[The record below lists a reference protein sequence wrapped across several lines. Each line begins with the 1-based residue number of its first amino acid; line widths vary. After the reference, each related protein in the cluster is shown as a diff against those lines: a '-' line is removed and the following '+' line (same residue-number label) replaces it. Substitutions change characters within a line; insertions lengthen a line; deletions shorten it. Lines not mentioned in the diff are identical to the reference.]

1 MCLPSILLREQYP
14 DISGLSWRINYQ
26 SVSLIISGRK
36 LGGTAEKLRPSV
48 SYYYDTLRRSFLNI
62 MPSIKLVKFN
72 EKFLES
78 IKDYKKIYLNPKKG
92 IFYTITYGNKI
103 AGVIGYIIK
112 EGGKNILKIGIHQKY
127 RGQDIFRNALDLL
140 VKTHKIKKIYSTV
153 LIANLASIK
162 AHRKIGF
169 RRIPKRIE
177 EKLKTNG
184 ILLKRNTR
192 MVKSFK

>member
-1 MCLPSILLREQYP
+1 
-14 DISGLSWRINYQ
+14 
-26 SVSLIISGRK
+26 
-36 LGGTAEKLRPSV
+36 
-48 SYYYDTLRRSFLNI
+48 